1 MSVWLTVGLHE
12 GKSHQTLKWLCL
24 STGSVIEYDLPNL
37 SQRFAVLSLNPW
49 SADVVNS
56 ITTPG
61 MNEYTWHGDI
71 FQINICLLEKTLLSL
86 ELQQD

>member
-1 MSVWLTVGLHE
+1 MTVRLLKE
-12 GKSHQTLKWLCL
+12 KSHQTLKWLYL
-24 STGSVIEYDLPNL
+24 STGRVIEYDLPNL

-56 ITTPG
+56 ITTLG

-71 FQINICLLEKTLLSL
+71 F
-86 ELQQD
+86 